1 MYLAARDSP
10 SCGVAILQLS
20 RNKLFFW
27 ALFFLSF
34 SNTTVQYVSS
44 RSQKQNIR
52 QRFVRGAWHV
62 FWHIIIQSHFCQSH
76 KTLSIFLSTLFFLP
90 LIKNFLFRFPK
101 LNILVQSIAARVSV
115 RHSFAILNG
124 QKRSA
129 PFLC

>member
-34 SNTTVQYVSS
+34 SNTTVCILQVTEAKHSS
-44 RSQKQNIR
+44 ALC
-52 QRFVRGAWHV
+52 QRCVARFLAYNSVAL
-62 FWHIIIQSHFCQSH
+62 FCRSH
-76 KTLSIFLSTLFFLP
+76 KTLCIFLSTLFFLP
-90 LIKNFLFRFPK
+90 LIKFLFRFPK
-101 LNILVQSIAARVSV
+101 LNILVQNIAARVSV
-115 RHSFAILNG
+115 RHSFAIFNG

>member
-1 MYLAARDSP
+1 MVSQFC
-10 SCGVAILQLS
+10 SCQET
-20 RNKLFFW
+20 NCFFFGHCS
-27 ALFFLSF
+27 FFLS
-34 SNTTVQYVSS
+34 VILQYVSS

-62 FWHIIIQSHFCQSH
+62 FWHIIIQSHFYQSH

-90 LIKNFLFRFPK
+90 LITKKLLFRFPK

-115 RHSFAILNG
+115 RHSFAIFNG